1 MFCVKCLLQN
11 IMEHDAAKGLPR
23 LRGLAW
29 LVHAMCLV
37 GALVLLSIPL
47 TLAASEHAVHAYGL
61 AAHLGLTEAPPA
73 GMVRVRVVLVS
84 LLPVG
89 AGLYVLAQLW
99 RLFARYRSGD
109 VLGAGTA
116 NVFGRFA
123 RSVVAL
129 ALSQIVAR
137 ALMSV
142 ALTWDN
148 APGERVLRV
157 SVDWNDFVLLL
168 LGAALVAIARVMARA
183 SRVDE
188 ENRAFV

>member
-1 MFCVKCLLQN
+1 
-11 IMEHDAAKGLPR
+11 
-23 LRGLAW
+23 
-29 LVHAMCLV
+29 
-37 GALVLLSIPL
+37 
-47 TLAASEHAVHAYGL
+47 
-61 AAHLGLTEAPPA
+61 
-73 GMVRVRVVLVS
+73 
-84 LLPVG
+84 
-89 AGLYVLAQLW
+89 
-99 RLFARYRSGD
+99 
-109 VLGAGTA
+109 
-116 NVFGRFA
+116 
-123 RSVVAL
+123 
-129 ALSQIVAR
+129 VAR

>member
-1 MFCVKCLLQN
+1 MDDDTVKN
-11 IMEHDAAKGLPR
+11 LPR

-29 LVHAMCLV
+29 LVHAMCAV
-37 GALVLLSIPL
+37 GALVLLSIPVS
-47 TLAASEHAVHAYGL
+47 LAVSEHAVHACGL
-61 AAHLGLTEAPPA
+61 AAHLGLAEAPPA
-73 GMVRVRVVLVS
+73 GAARLRVVLVS
-84 LLPVG
+84 LLPVA

-99 RLFARYRSGD
+99 RLFTRYRRGD

-116 NVFGRFA
+116 RVFGRFA
-123 RSVVAL
+123 HSVIAL
-129 ALSQIVAR
+129 ALAQIVAR

-148 APGERVLRV
+148 APGERALRIG
-157 SVDWNDFVLLL
+157 VDWNDFVMLL

-188 ENRAFV
+188 ENRGFV

>member
-47 TLAASEHAVHAYGL
+47 TLAASEHAVHA
-61 AAHLGLTEAPPA
+61 
-73 GMVRVRVVLVS
+73 VRVVLVS